1 MRNLKRNEVKPDNE
15 VWFADGFLY
24 IISGKNRLKAPSLED
39 VEWSVDVI
47 CLHPEFDSPMNLVDI
62 KNAYPD
68 VVKVIHEDFLHGEV
82 YTYGNHKHEKNN
94 DEAWELTGETL
105 GFA

>member
-1 MRNLKRNEVKPDNE
+1 MRDLKTNKVKPDNK

-24 IISGKNRLKAPSLED
+24 IISGKNRRE
-39 VEWSVDVI
+39 EWSIDVL
-47 CLHPEFDSPMNLVDI
+47 CLCPEFDSPMNLVDI
-62 KNAYPD
+62 KKNYPD
-68 VVKVIHEDFLHGEV
+68 VVKVIHEDYLRGEV
-82 YTYGNHKHEKNN
+82 YTYGNHSHEK